1 MRTAWRVRCRE
12 MCGVNFPAL
21 FLKTQATL
29 GSKCS
34 IQILTV
40 PFPFPRCSISDFF
53 PQEFI
58 KMQLGWM
65 GCSLLSYTGSGNLSF
80 SNAFLQLNSVFLSL
94 LIIECLGR
102 FVVSGYLL
110 PQPNYTPKCINIFWG
125 IIFID
130 RGNYLPSQ
138 RIKRSG
144 LELRDENI

>member
-1 MRTAWRVRCRE
+1 MRKTTWRVRYRE
-12 MCGVNFPAL
+12 MHRVSFPVL

-34 IQILTV
+34 HSD
-40 PFPFPRCSISDFF
+40 PGCRCSISESF

-65 GCSLLSYTGSGNLSF
+65 GCSLLRYTGSGNLSF

-94 LIIECLGR
+94 LIIECLGW